1 MPEFNG
7 LYLLENFLSSDEEE
21 QLVALI
27 DNDPNWRDS
36 QSGRRKIDYGP
47 TANFKKKK
55 IKVGRFQGLP
65 QYSKDFIFDKLDVIK
80 NTDTTNDTYLS
91 NFK

>member
-21 QLVALI
+21 KLVALI

-55 IKVGRFQGLP
+55 IKVGRFRGLP
-65 QYSKDFIFDKLDVIK
+65 QYSKDFIFDKLDAIR